1 LPEGFDTTTR
11 KKRERDSRNSSVPP
25 EWRPRIVVACLV
37 VALLVGGAFYASR
50 VSEKA
55 PEVVYTA
62 SLEELA
68 VEVEGSLTININT
81 ADEEE
86 LDELPQVGPATAEA
100 IIEHRMANGR
110 FESVDDLQEVSG
122 IGPKTIEKIK
132 PFAKI

>member
-1 LPEGFDTTTR
+1 MPEGFDTTTR
-11 KKRERDSRNSSVPP
+11 KKRESDSHNPTVPP
-25 EWRPRIVVACLV
+25 EWRTRIVVSCLV

-68 VEVEGSLTININT
+68 VEEEGSLTIDINT

-100 IIEHRMANGR
+100 IIEHRTANGR
-110 FESVDDLQEVSG
+110 FDAVDELQEVSG
-122 IGPKTIEKIK
+122 IGPKTIRKIK
-132 PFAKI
+132 PFAKV

>member
-1 LPEGFDTTTR
+1 LSQNFDTTTR
-11 KKRERDSRNSSVPP
+11 RTRERDSRNPSVPP

-37 VALLVGGAFYASR
+37 VTLLVGGAFYASR

-62 SLEELA
+62 SLEEIA
-68 VEVEGSLTININT
+68 AEEEGSLTVNINT

-100 IIEHRMANGR
+100 IIEHRRANGR
-110 FESVDDLQEVSG
+110 FDSVDELEEISG
-122 IGPKTIEKIK
+122 IGPSTIEEIK
-132 PFAKI
+132 PFAAV